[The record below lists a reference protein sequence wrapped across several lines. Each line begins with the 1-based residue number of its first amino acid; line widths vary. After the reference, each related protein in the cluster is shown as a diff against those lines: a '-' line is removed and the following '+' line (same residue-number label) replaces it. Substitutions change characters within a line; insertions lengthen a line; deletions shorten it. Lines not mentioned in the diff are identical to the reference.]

1 MIILGV
7 MRNDRWNRS
16 QRRYRVPPALL
27 RLGWLRMIELWK
39 QKDLPYK
46 AGLKSVVRASSCS
59 QAAGNFEG
67 HATFQMIIVND

>member
-46 AGLKSVVRASSCS
+46 AGLKSVVRASSCKRADDNS
-59 QAAGNFEG
+59 DGDAYF
-67 HATFQMIIVND
+67 